1 MTKPSPPKNGGPPIN
16 NVLFLAPEWGAITK
30 IGGLA
35 DVVASL
41 SVALLHKGVHVRA
54 VLLGYRHIRMKLHKK
69 YFHPALPFF
78 LLEECSHED
87 YPDQI
92 FYLVKH
98 PSLETVH
105 EPYSPSYSDSDN
117 SLTLLQAILLGLS
130 PFVIAQHPEIS
141 WCPDVVHCHDW
152 LCGLFPYFSRYQSD
166 ILPGFAPPKK
176 IGSLFTIHNAEY
188 MGLFGDGVV
197 QRLPGLLKQWGM
209 FCSPDFCLEP
219 NKVEEWKYKGQV
231 NLLATGLRFA
241 RKINTVSPA
250 HAAELLAQDVQAEKG
265 ISEIL
270 RHRREDFSGI
280 LNGVDAKGWNPSSDP
295 YLKDFPYTA
304 KRREVLRAKRY
315 WKRQLSQRLQ
325 FPLHAKIPL
334 LISICRIVV
343 QKGLTKL
350 FFFDDEIAN
359 PEQDNGKPARHG
371 RGPLIDAL
379 SRNRCQ
385 LIILGEG
392 DPALE
397 LQLQMV
403 SWQYPKNFLFLNYFH
418 EEMAH
423 LLTAAADFFLM
434 PSNYEPCGLN
444 QIYALRY
451 GTTPIVRSTGGL
463 ADTIEHKGN
472 GLVFQ
477 NCNPSELG
485 LVLKEAFSLWHYKYR
500 RLWAMQK
507 MGMGQDFSWQGNLD
521 EYMRLY
527 RGSIEKSGCE

>member
-1 MTKPSPPKNGGPPIN
+1 MSENPNTMKCPRSQNGESSVK

-41 SVALLHKGVHVRA
+41 SVALQCKGLCVRA
-54 VLLGYRHIRMKLHKK
+54 VLLGYRHIRMKLHRK
-69 YFHPALPFF
+69 YFSPELPFF

-87 YPDQI
+87 YPDHL
-92 FYLVKH
+92 FYLIRH

-141 WCPDVVHCHDW
+141 WSPDVVHCHDW
-152 LCGLFPYFSRYQSD
+152 LCGLFPYFYRYRGD
-166 ILPGFAPPKK
+166 ILPGFATQKM
-176 IGSLFTIHNAEY
+176 GCLFTIHNVEY
-188 MGLFGDGVV
+188 MGLFGDSVAKGF
-197 QRLPGLLKQWGM
+197 PGLLKRWGI
-209 FCSPDFCLEP
+209 FCSPSFCFGPQKIED
-219 NKVEEWKYKGQV
+219 WKFRGQV
-231 NLLATGLRFA
+231 NLLATGLCFA
-241 RKINTVSPA
+241 PKINTVSPT
-250 HAAELLAQDVQAEKG
+250 HATELLSQEHV

-270 RHRREDFSGI
+270 RSRREDFSGI

-295 YLKDFPYTA
+295 YLKEHPYVA
-304 KRREVLRAKRY
+304 RRCEVLRAKRY

-325 FPLHAKIPL
+325 FALNPKIPL
-334 LISICRIVV
+334 LVSICRIVV
-343 QKGLTKL
+343 QKGLTQL
-350 FFFDDEIAN
+350 FFFEDDIENSIQNSENA
-359 PEQDNGKPARHG
+359 ARHG
-371 RGPLIDAL
+371 CGPLVDAL
-379 SRNRCQ
+379 LRNRCQ

-392 DPALE
+392 EQELE

-403 SWQYPKNFLFLNYFH
+403 SWQHPRNFLFLNYFH

-451 GTTPIVRSTGGL
+451 GTTPIVRRTGGL
-463 ADTIEHKGN
+463 ADTIQHKCN

-477 NCNPSELG
+477 NCSPAELE
-485 LVLKEAFSLWHYKYR
+485 LVLREAFSLWRYKYR
-500 RLWAMQK
+500 RLWAIKK
-507 MGMGQDFSWQGNLD
+507 MGMEQDFSWQGNLD
-521 EYMRLY
+521 EYIQLY
-527 RGSIEKSGCE
+527 RSSLEESE